1 MKPFKLIVDNS
12 RVSLHVH
19 VRGFVIMVLFNVLF
33 MTIGASGFS
42 EEGGGYSVRAAQEKH
57 RKPCI

>member
-12 RVSLHVH
+12 RVSLH

-42 EEGGGYSVRAAQEKH
+42 EEGGGYSMRAAQEKH